1 MSHEPPK
8 SAIDEFK
15 GKQGLTR
22 LINALGYS
30 KDGLA
35 AAWKNEAAFREEV
48 LLAAVAFPLAFYL
61 GQTGIERAL
70 LAGSILFILIVEI
83 LNSAVE
89 AVVDKASPEKHELAK
104 RAKDMGSA
112 AVLLQIHADRNGSK
126 SAGSVFPRMRN
137 IKTDLRMPRQVRF
150 SVRIPFDRY
159 LFSIQPILFLHSH
172 PEQLPSALREFPF
185 QLFFFALRLCNF
197 FQINYRL
204 LHPASPSS

>member
-30 KDGLA
+30 RDGLA

-48 LLAAVAFPLAFYL
+48 LLAAIAIPLAIVL
-61 GQTGIERAL
+61 GKTGIERAL
-70 LAGSILFILIVEI
+70 LIGAILLILIVEI
-83 LNSAVE
+83 LNSGLE

-112 AVLLQIHADRNGSK
+112 AVLLSLVNAAVIWACVLWP
-126 SAGSVFPRMRN
+126 AG
-137 IKTDLRMPRQVRF
+137 
-150 SVRIPFDRY
+150 
-159 LFSIQPILFLHSH
+159 
-172 PEQLPSALREFPF
+172 
-185 QLFFFALRLCNF
+185 
-197 FQINYRL
+197 
-204 LHPASPSS
+204 

>member
-48 LLAAVAFPLAFYL
+48 LLAAVTLPLAFYL

-112 AVLLQIHADRNGSK
+112 AVLLS
-126 SAGSVFPRMRN
+126 
-137 IKTDLRMPRQVRF
+137 
-150 SVRIPFDRY
+150 
-159 LFSIQPILFLHSH
+159 
-172 PEQLPSALREFPF
+172 
-185 QLFFFALRLCNF
+185 
-197 FQINYRL
+197 L
-204 LHPASPSS
+204 LNAAVIWACVLWR

>member
-1 MSHEPPK
+1 MSGFE
-8 SAIDEFK
+8 EFK

-30 KDGLA
+30 RDGLA

-48 LLAAVAFPLAFYL
+48 LLAAVTLPLAFYL

-112 AVLLQIHADRNGSK
+112 AVLLSLMNAAVVWACVLWPGS
-126 SAGSVFPRMRN
+126 R
-137 IKTDLRMPRQVRF
+137 
-150 SVRIPFDRY
+150 
-159 LFSIQPILFLHSH
+159 
-172 PEQLPSALREFPF
+172 
-185 QLFFFALRLCNF
+185 
-197 FQINYRL
+197 
-204 LHPASPSS
+204 